1 MRCTTGANP
10 PGLGY
15 ETPESLQTLKADKNI
30 NALEDDLQKI
40 TKELHNIANELNQ
53 INKQLRRN
61 K

>member
-15 ETPESLQTLKADKNI
+15 ETPESLQTLKAENELK
-30 NALEDDLQKI
+30 DDLQKI

>member
-15 ETPESLQTLKADKNI
+15 ETPENIQADKNI
-30 NALEDDLQKI
+30 NTLEDDIQKI

>member
-15 ETPESLQTLKADKNI
+15 ETPESLQTLKAEKE
-30 NALEDDLQKI
+30 LKDDLQKI